1 MPPVSTEDYAPRTG
15 YDGACIMETGR
26 VTGHAAMAETDR
38 HTAAPGTPADLS
50 AWLALKDRALDVSA
64 EGITIADARLP
75 DRPLIYANEGFERMT
90 GYPVAEVLG
99 RNCRFLQG
107 PDTDAAAMAE
117 IRSALAE
124 TRECV
129 VEILNYRKD
138 GTTFW
143 NRLSIAPVRDPS
155 GEVTHFIGIQSDIT
169 ARRLAEDGLRRAK
182 EALEADL
189 RLAARVQ
196 QALLP
201 PASIDAGGLRISHAF
216 NPCDDLAGDA
226 VGVVPLPD
234 GRMGLYLLDV
244 SGHGVGA
251 ALLSFTLSHL
261 LSPAVE
267 GALITDRTE
276 AGPTVVPPAVVAGRL
291 NRQFPMDRTRQYF
304 TLVYGIIDPAS
315 GGFRYALAGHPAPVL
330 LPRDG
335 PPSPVSGSGLPI
347 GMIDDAVF
355 EDQSLALEPGDRLFF
370 YTDGAIEALDDREEE
385 FGVARL
391 MEQFSRWR
399 ALPLRDGLDRV
410 AAAVRAWCGGR
421 LKDDVSL
428 LAVERTG

>member
-1 MPPVSTEDYAPRTG
+1 
-15 YDGACIMETGR
+15 
-26 VTGHAAMAETDR
+26 MAEADR
-38 HTAAPGTPADLS
+38 KAAAPGIPTDLS
-50 AWLALKDRALDVSA
+50 EWLTLKDRALDVSA
-64 EGITIADARLP
+64 EGITIADARVP

-90 GYPVAEVLG
+90 GYPVTEVMG

-107 PDTDAAAMAE
+107 PETDPSAMAD
-117 IRSALAE
+117 IRAALAE
-124 TRECV
+124 SRECV

-138 GTTFW
+138 GSTFW
-143 NRLSIAPVRDPS
+143 NRLSITPVRDSS

-182 EALEADL
+182 EALEHDL

-201 PASIDAGGLRISHAF
+201 PASLETGTLRISHTF

-234 GRMGLYLLDV
+234 GRMGLYVLDV

-267 GALITDRTE
+267 GALVSDATT
-276 AGPTVVPPAVVAGRL
+276 AGPFVVPPAVVAERL

-304 TLVYGIIDPAS
+304 TLVYGVIDPAS
-315 GGFRYALAGHPAPVL
+315 GLLRYVIAGHPAPVL
-330 LPRDG
+330 VPRAG
-335 PPSPVSGSGLPI
+335 PPSSVAGAGLPI
-347 GMIDDAVF
+347 GMIEDAAF
-355 EDQSLALEPGDRLFF
+355 EDQSLTLEPGDRLYF
-370 YTDGAIEALDDREEE
+370 YTDGAIEALDAGEEE
-385 FGVARL
+385 FGITRL
-391 MEQFSRWR
+391 VEEFDRWR
-399 ALPLRDGLDRV
+399 ALPLQDGLDRV
-410 AAAVRAWCGGR
+410 AAAVRAWCGGC

-428 LAVERTG
+428 LAVERIG